1 MEVGRRGGVK
11 PQKLINYLY
20 KNINLSM
27 ELNQLSECVEAS
39 SSRKK
44 SKQFI
49 FEWRW
54 GWRGWCESFSGSC
67 IKLWK
72 MLFDLHR
79 ERIIFAVEIEKS
91 ACLHSPPTPHNS
103 LQAEKWG
110 SRQTFS
116 QPAANSNLLKV
127 N

>member
-27 ELNQLSECVEAS
+27 KLNQLSECVEAS

-44 SKQFI
+44 IQAIYSRVAVGVARLVR
-49 FEWRW
+49 EL
-54 GWRGWCESFSGSC
+54 SGSC

-110 SRQTFS
+110 RQTFS